1 MYIILSS
8 PKLVGRHFCP
18 ARVVSTSLRLYYLSF
33 CRYMSQRT
41 FSPFFEFQNS
51 KFLKSVRISRE
62 FIIYLVLQHIF
73 SNIKTKKK
81 IILVKHI
88 GIHKKKKKK
97 KQIWFYRVR
106 CYGTSRAFRGNKF
119 KRAYSYTHHSLDNS
133 EWMRNGDYTPDRLQ
147 AQHDSATL
155 IVRRRLQMNPEST
168 VGVLTMAGRGPDLKV
183 TPSRDN
189 QKLLSSMQDMRPN
202 GKIKLINS
210 IKISMLALKHRQNKR
225 GESRIVVFVG
235 SPIDEKEKD
244 LKKLG
249 KLLKRDTIG
258 LDLILMGCDKA
269 NKDFENNESLAKTLV
284 DAANKE
290 NNSYITVVA
299 PGVLPSTL
307 IGSSHLCV
315 QGAGAPGTQTTNTSG
330 GSGGNDAFAEF
341 GGIDPSVDPEMAMV
355 MRMSL
360 MEARQQQQG
369 GEEKVE
375 DKNEDDVPSKTT
387 EDDTATTTTTT
398 STVAPSTPSTTGG
411 DSGGMTDAQLLQQA
425 LALSMAGGGD
435 DNGVKM
441 DEDDD
446 DDDEEEED
454 EDEEDDDE
462 DLRAALLMSQGA
474 TTTPSIPTADTTTTT
489 TTTTKDDSSD
499 VPSNFAFS
507 DPDFVQ
513 NMLRGLPGVDPD
525 DERIKAALAQ
535 ISGNKDGDDKKKD
548 SDGSKDK

>member
-1 MYIILSS
+1 MVRFRSS
-8 PKLVGRHFCP
+8 STRLNPK
-18 ARVVSTSLRLYYLSF
+18 
-33 CRYMSQRT
+33 
-41 FSPFFEFQNS
+41 NS
-51 KFLKSVRISRE
+51 
-62 FIIYLVLQHIF
+62 HITR
-73 SNIKTKKK
+73 N
-81 IILVKHI
+81 
-88 GIHKKKKKK
+88 
-97 KQIWFYRVR
+97 
-106 CYGTSRAFRGNKF
+106 
-119 KRAYSYTHHSLDNS
+119 SLDNS

-189 QKLLSSMQDMRPN
+189 QKLLSSMQDMRPS

-210 IKISMLALKHRQNKR
+210 IKISKLALKHRQNKR

-249 KLLKRDTIG
+249 KLLKRDSIG
-258 LDLILMGCDKA
+258 LDLILLGCDKS
-269 NKDFENNESLAKTLV
+269 NKQFENNETLAKTLV
-284 DAANKE
+284 DAANKD
-290 NNSYITVVA
+290 NNSYITIVA

-315 QGAGAPGTQTTNTSG
+315 QGAGAPGTQSADTSG
-330 GSGGNDAFAEF
+330 GSGGNDPFAEY

-360 MEARQQQQG
+360 MEARQNQQEQG
-369 GEEKVE
+369 GGDEEKVE
-375 DKNEDDVPSKTT
+375 DKSDDVPSAAVDSSKT
-387 EDDTATTTTTT
+387 EDASTAPTTTGT
-398 STVAPSTPSTTGG
+398 SDGMS
-411 DSGGMTDAQLLQQA
+411 DSQLLQQA

-435 DNGVKM
+435 TTSKM
-441 DEDDD
+441 DEDDEEDDEDEDEDDD
-446 DDDEEEED
+446 DDDD
-454 EDEEDDDE
+454 A
-462 DLRAALLMSQGA
+462 DLRAALLMSQGLA
-474 TTTPSIPTADTTTTT
+474 ADSTTPSIPSVDSTEGKKDSEDDNSTTTPPGNY
-489 TTTTKDDSSD
+489 SF
-499 VPSNFAFS
+499 N

-535 ISGNKDGDDKKKD
+535 ISGNKSGDDKDKKKGD
-548 SDGSKDK
+548 DK